1 MAFGI
6 RFIKA
11 LVKKFMTNLAHP
23 KVEDTVPDIEN
34 NPTKHPLIWIKEHIQ
49 QLKEINPRFPWV
61 VYLMGAAAIIVICL
75 ELYVTVVEYIHGEDP
90 NVKVAT
96 EMARRRASKRKK
108 DINSRNMTPLKEET
122 IPRVKKVPRVDLG
135 EFLTD
140 LYRDGITV
148 KRMKDQNGN
157 SPKN

>member
-1 MAFGI
+1 M
-6 RFIKA
+6 
-11 LVKKFMTNLAHP
+11 
-23 KVEDTVPDIEN
+23 D
-34 NPTKHPLIWIKEHIQ
+34 KEHIQ

-108 DINSRNMTPLKEET
+108 DINSRNMTPSKEET
-122 IPRVKKVPRVDLG
+122 IPREEGPKSRLG
-135 EFLTD
+135 RILDRFVSRWYHCKAHE
-140 LYRDGITV
+140 RS
-148 KRMKDQNGN
+148 KWQ
-157 SPKN
+157 